1 MSKKVDIVTGEDCW
15 ERIHELW
22 DIVKSLS
29 KKLKGEISLLKDSRN
44 ELLEELSL
52 LKEKEREREDQE
64 SRVRKL
70 EWKVESNERQR
81 KRKNLIMRGVDTS
94 ENEDKVKE
102 RVREVLGIIQEG
114 IIPEVVKVCG
124 RVAKEGR
131 VLIKFKS
138 EEDRNIMRENRHK
151 LKGRKERVEKDLTW
165 WERRTQWELRKLAA
179 ELERE
184 GNSVKVML
192 GMIWI
197 DGKWWKWMD
206 VSRDLRDFKG
216 TKWMRE
222 KEIEEMDIMECT
234 IVGE

>member
-1 MSKKVDIVTGEDCW
+1 MSKKVDIVTAEDCW
-15 ERIHELW
+15 ERTHELW

-29 KKLKGEISLLKDSRN
+29 RKLKGEISLLKDSRD
-44 ELLEELSL
+44 ELMKELSL
-52 LKEKEREREDQE
+52 LKEKEREREYQE

-70 EWKVESNERQR
+70 EWKVESNERQI

-94 ENEDKVKE
+94 ENENIVKE
-102 RVREVLGIIQEG
+102 RVKEVIGTIQEG

-138 EEDRNIMRENRHK
+138 EEDRNIVRESRHK
-151 LKGRKERVEKDLTW
+151 LKGRKEWVEKDLTW

-184 GNSVKVML
+184 GKSVKVML

-197 DGKWWKWMD
+197 DEKWWKWMD

-222 KEIEEMDIMECT
+222 KEKEEMDIMECT
-234 IVGE
+234 IVGD